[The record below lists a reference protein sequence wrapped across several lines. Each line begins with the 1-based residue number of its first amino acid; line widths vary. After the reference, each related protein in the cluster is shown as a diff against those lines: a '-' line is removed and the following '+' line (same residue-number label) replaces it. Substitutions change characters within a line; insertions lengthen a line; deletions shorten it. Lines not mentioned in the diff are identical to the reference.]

1 MNLHDDAWG
10 LPTATCPTTA
20 ALVDAIRAR
29 HSANLQQ
36 GRVMLFCFGRDKG
49 HALGNYFLPL
59 ATASLVSLLLDL
71 AIVIQCDD
79 PPRRGQHQRGETAFR
94 HFFCAPPTGLQWNV
108 SLPRSAVISL
118 ARSTV
123 SFSLGGNV
131 SGAIAR
137 APSSVRGRFLV
148 PDSSTHLVT
157 SDPSNRAR
165 LEGLLGPALVAAP
178 NLYGCMLR
186 LLIMPCARTRDALR
200 RTLPAMA
207 TSAVPTAR
215 WPAASRQLAPV
226 VAMHVRLGD
235 AYIVHGPGQH
245 RRADRRW
252 ESQQQY
258 ALLRRRHNVTRLQR
272 PRVVHVQ
279 QHTKH
284 TLTDREGGRRLGL
297 MASEAQHGRR
307 LGFMPWSTRE
317 NQFVTA
323 PVNSMACL
331 LHAGSSSANSE
342 CLQPA
347 VVADTP
353 IVEACAR
360 RVLLDNVTLTP
371 GTAAFINVDLD
382 GDDPGYLKA
391 VLDWWVL
398 ATATGVITLQRSS
411 LADTAVAF
419 RDATAAE
426 RWTLHVRDHLNS
438 SVRLRDTCTRLRT
451 GETRYLHPPPPSL
464 IERLSCSRRGL
475 CAVVGAPLAGQHV
488 LILSVTAVGVVGGA
502 VLAAVRCLLVVPR

>member
-1 MNLHDDAWG
+1 
-10 LPTATCPTTA
+10 
-20 ALVDAIRAR
+20 
-29 HSANLQQ
+29 
-36 GRVMLFCFGRDKG
+36 MLFCFGRDKG

-186 LLIMPCARTRDALR
+186 LLIMPCARTCDALR

-215 WPAASRQLAPV
+215 WPAAS
-226 VAMHVRLGD
+226 
-235 AYIVHGPGQH
+235 
-245 RRADRRW
+245 
-252 ESQQQY
+252 
-258 ALLRRRHNVTRLQR
+258 LQ
-272 PRVVHVQ
+272 
-279 QHTKH
+279 
-284 TLTDREGGRRLGL
+284 
-297 MASEAQHGRR
+297 
-307 LGFMPWSTRE
+307 
-317 NQFVTA
+317 
-323 PVNSMACL
+323 
-331 LHAGSSSANSE
+331 
-342 CLQPA
+342 
-347 VVADTP
+347 
-353 IVEACAR
+353 
-360 RVLLDNVTLTP
+360 
-371 GTAAFINVDLD
+371 
-382 GDDPGYLKA
+382 
-391 VLDWWVL
+391 WW
-398 ATATGVITLQRSS
+398 R
-411 LADTAVAF
+411 
-419 RDATAAE
+419 
-426 RWTLHVRDHLNS
+426 
-438 SVRLRDTCTRLRT
+438 CT
-451 GETRYLHPPPPSL
+451 
-464 IERLSCSRRGL
+464 
-475 CAVVGAPLAGQHV
+475 
-488 LILSVTAVGVVGGA
+488 
-502 VLAAVRCLLVVPR
+502 